1 MRESVATHV
10 IVSSLMLQFTPSRLR
25 PVWRSIWREV
35 SSTRKTP
42 AKPSPKG
49 TTAELKMLFER
60 AIWSRLMIGLRLER
74 HNTAEESAGRSSQG
88 MFGSAPAAVV
98 PNVAEP
104 AARRAFSFM
113 DSIGALSFMRAV
125 NVYLIGRVA

>member
-74 HNTAEESAGRSSQG
+74 HRTEDESAGRFSQG
-88 MFGSAPAAVV
+88 MFGRGLAAAASDR
-98 PNVAEP
+98 PEP
-104 AARRAFSFM
+104 AAGRSWSLPDATV
-113 DSIGALSFMRAV
+113 AV
-125 NVYLIGRVA
+125 FFF